1 MFILNNKPISLDTA
15 FTTPDGTQYP
25 ANWIRFASQEERAA
39 IGITEV
45 DDPETYND
53 RFYWGVGN
61 PKDLDMLKIWL
72 VNEIKVT
79 ADTLLAPTD
88 WKIIKASELGTK
100 VDLATLVKRT
110 AIRTASDEHESTI
123 NACTDVDQLSQL
135 SFSWPD

>member
-1 MFILNNKPISLDTA
+1 MFMLNNKPISLDTA
-15 FTTPDGTQYP
+15 FTHDGIQYP
-25 ANWIRFASQEERAA
+25 SNWIRFASPEERAA
-39 IGITEV
+39 IGITEEA
-45 DDPETYND
+45 DPETYND

-88 WKIIKASELGTK
+88 WKIIKATELGTK
-100 VDLATLVKRT
+100 VDLTTLVKRT
-110 AIRTASDEHESTI
+110 AIRTASDEHETTI

-135 SFSWPD
+135 SFSWPE